1 MIMINPAVQIVRLDL
16 KIIMVFDELNMFKM
30 YYTLHLHSGDPLQS
44 RYEARVDLGGPETV

>member
-30 YYTLHLHSGDPLQS
+30 YYTLGLFKKISFPKMI
-44 RYEARVDLGGPETV
+44 